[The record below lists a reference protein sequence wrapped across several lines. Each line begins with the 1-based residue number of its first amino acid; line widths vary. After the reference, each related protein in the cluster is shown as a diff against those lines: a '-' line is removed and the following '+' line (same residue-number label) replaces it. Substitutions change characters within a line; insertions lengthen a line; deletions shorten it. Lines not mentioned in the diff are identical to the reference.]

1 MISKGI
7 ALTPYPCDIVEGVIR
22 SCGCSFMGNPADCL
36 WLLDYIVKQNL
47 FGHPI
52 SIDHQSTADWLYTVY
67 IFSFIYIYSVYG
79 TVYSV
84 HPVYILCTSLSSF
97 IPYER
102 VYTHTHTYWNLS
114 LLQLARSPNLDRKYV
129 NEMYILS
136 WLVMLNAWRLNCGS
150 HNGVM
155 SPFYTIVKFS
165 FLVS

>member
-7 ALTPYPCDIVEGVIR
+7 ALTPYPCDIVEGVMRSIR
-22 SCGCSFMGNPADCL
+22 SCGCSSMGNPADCL

-52 SIDHQSTADWLYTVY
+52 SKDHQSIAERLYTVY
-67 IFSFIYIYSVYG
+67 IQYTLCMGLYIPSAH
-79 TVYSV
+79 TVD
-84 HPVYILCTSLSSF
+84 ILKFPMNVS
-97 IPYER
+97 
-102 VYTHTHTYWNLS
+102 THTYWNS
-114 LLQLARSPNLDRKYV
+114 SHLQLARSPNLDRKYV
-129 NEMYILS
+129 DEMYILS

-155 SPFYTIVKFS
+155 FPFYTIVKFS

>member
-22 SCGCSFMGNPADCL
+22 SCGCSFMGNPADCS

-67 IFSFIYIYSVYG
+67 IFSFIYILCVWYCVQC
-79 TVYSV
+79 TPSV
-84 HPVYILCTSLSSF
+84 HTVYILIILYSLW
-97 IPYER
+97 
-102 VYTHTHTYWNLS
+102 TCLHTHTYWNLS
-114 LLQLARSPNLDRKYV
+114 HLQLARSPNLDRKYV